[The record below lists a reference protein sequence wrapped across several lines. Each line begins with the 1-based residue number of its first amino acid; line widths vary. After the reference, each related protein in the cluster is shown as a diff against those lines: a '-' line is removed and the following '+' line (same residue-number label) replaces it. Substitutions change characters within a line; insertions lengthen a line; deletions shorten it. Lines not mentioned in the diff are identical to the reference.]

1 MAILIYLGNRLI
13 HSLEDSDLLAPSELL
28 DPGDVHGI
36 ALSVGRISKDRPAG
50 EEIIAF
56 STFVGA
62 RWFVYEPFHKGRYFS
77 WLFPLIIEQTI
88 KGAGMIHFNLSSIH
102 DYHETLLREFK
113 YVVGHPVALTRP
125 RFYERDGSDY
135 HLASGVDLQMAVE
148 RVRRLADRLMS
159 MDEEANHCQINGD
172 EPNQAAAANRP
183 GG

>member
-62 RWFVYEPFHKGRYFS
+62 RWFVYEPFHKDRYFS
-77 WLFPLIIEQTI
+77 WLFPLIMEQTI
-88 KGAGMIHFNLSSIH
+88 KGTGAIHFNLSSIH

-113 YVVGHPVALTRP
+113 YVIEHPVAMTRTH
-125 RFYERDGSDY
+125 FYERDGSDY
-135 HLASGVDLQMAVE
+135 HQVSGTELEVAVE
-148 RVRRLADRLMS
+148 RVRRLTGRLT
-159 MDEEANHCQINGD
+159 DVDG
-172 EPNQAAAANRP
+172 
-183 GG
+183 